1 MILELIQA
9 RPARCPAPR
18 RPKAYHFDLVIIL
31 IFPKN
36 VYVTFPYFRS
46 RASFSLS
53 FDAGP
58 AKPAVPSSGGLK
70 RHCSWW
76 LENCSDKWVL
86 QCVQRGF
93 LLFWSFL
100 PSPAPPCIQQHNKE
114 ALACSDFVTS
124 SIFDLLRANAIMKWH
139 TQPKFVSP
147 LNVVTRSNGKQR
159 LILDLRHLRINF

>member
-1 MILELIQA
+1 
-9 RPARCPAPR
+9 
-18 RPKAYHFDLVIIL
+18 
-31 IFPKN
+31 
-36 VYVTFPYFRS
+36 
-46 RASFSLS
+46 
-53 FDAGP
+53 
-58 AKPAVPSSGGLK
+58 
-70 RHCSWW
+70 

-124 SIFDLLRANAIMKWH
+124 SIFDLLCANAFMKWH

-159 LILDLRHLRINF
+159 LILDLRHLRINFWCTFFTHGLSQSTDWPGRPGWPHVFSWPCQRLPLGRNGSQILHAPWVLMGKWILCFQSPSFRSCFCPLVLHRNY